1 MGEREF
7 DIIWGSM
14 KIRISIDASLL
25 AEVDKYAGESGRTP
39 TAVIETALR
48 ELLAHRRSALERAK
62 VRLPTLP
69 GGKLLPGV
77 DLDDTSALLDSM
89 DRRD

>member
-1 MGEREF
+1 MRTPVCL
-7 DIIWGSM
+7 
-14 KIRISIDASLL
+14 DASLL
-25 AEVDKYAGESGRTP
+25 AEVEQYARESGQTL

-48 ELLAHRRSALERAK
+48 ELLAHRRSALKRAK

-77 DLDDTSALLDSM
+77 DLDDTCALLDLTEH
-89 DRRD
+89 RD